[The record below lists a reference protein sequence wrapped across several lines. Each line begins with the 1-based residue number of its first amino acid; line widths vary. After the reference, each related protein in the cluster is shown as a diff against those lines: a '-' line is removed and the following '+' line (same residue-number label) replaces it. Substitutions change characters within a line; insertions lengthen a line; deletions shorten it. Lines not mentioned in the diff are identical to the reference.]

1 MVCNHCFR
9 EPEILG
15 YLKLTWIKN
24 GYRKHENYNYR
35 VSVFR
40 SSVIERIAMK
50 VPLYGL
56 NTKFV
61 EPMETTS
68 SIEHDE
74 AIKRFG
80 LDRYTA
86 SAYIIALR
94 SI

>member
-1 MVCNHCFR
+1 
-9 EPEILG
+9 
-15 YLKLTWIKN
+15 
-24 GYRKHENYNYR
+24 
-35 VSVFR
+35 
-40 SSVIERIAMK
+40 MK
-50 VPLYGL
+50 APLYGL

-68 SIEHDE
+68 SIEHDG
-74 AIKRFG
+74 AIKRFR

>member
-1 MVCNHCFR
+1 
-9 EPEILG
+9 
-15 YLKLTWIKN
+15 
-24 GYRKHENYNYR
+24 
-35 VSVFR
+35 
-40 SSVIERIAMK
+40 MK
-50 VPLYGL
+50 APLYGL

-74 AIKRFG
+74 AIKRFR

-94 SI
+94 SIQKYL